1 MPSALPASYRL
12 DVPTPAALKRW
23 APNLLLL
30 LVATGMA
37 LLVTESIL
45 ASVGTTRL
53 ARKSGPTD
61 STRDIVLRLRSG
73 GRYAVPRV
81 PGNVLVDTGQR
92 FMADDSTWLYPIG
105 PAPGRATVVLCADGP
120 TEVTYEADR
129 FGFNNPD
136 AIWDAGPAELAILG
150 DSYTAGVCVRREDQ
164 IPTLLNEVRP
174 TVNLGMSGAG
184 PLRELAILREYARL
198 LTPRVVAWVYYEGN
212 DLWDLSG
219 ETTRSWLTGYLE
231 PDGVQE
237 LASRQRALDAPYEQ
251 WVDSIFVA
259 DPASATA
266 PASARDVVRFLTGL
280 PRLERLRDLL
290 HVGELFPDD
299 EPDLGLLPDVLGVA
313 RAEIE
318 SWGGRMLLVYMPDL
332 ARYDTWIGS
341 GPRGREDLLELA
353 RAEDIATLDLDI
365 EFREHGDPQALWS
378 RSTAHLNEEG
388 YRIAAEA
395 ISYAVD
401 SLMTTPPP
409 ESL

>member
-1 MPSALPASYRL
+1 M
-12 DVPTPAALKRW
+12 PTPAFLRRW
-23 APNLLLL
+23 ASNLLLL
-30 LVATGMA
+30 LVATGIA
-37 LLVTESIL
+37 LLAAESIL
-45 ASVGTTRL
+45 ASVGATRL

-81 PGNVLVDTGQR
+81 PGNVLVETGVR
-92 FMADDSTWLYPIG
+92 FAADDSTWLYPLG
-105 PAPGRATVVLCADGP
+105 PAPGGATVVLCADGP

-136 AIWDAGPAELAILG
+136 AIWDAGRAEVAILG
-150 DSYTAGVCVRREDQ
+150 DSYTAGVCVGREDQ
-164 IPTLLNEVRP
+164 IPTLLNGVRP

-219 ETTRSWLTGYLE
+219 ETSHSWLTSYLQ

-237 LASRQRALDAPYEQ
+237 LANRQGALDAPYEQ
-251 WVDSIFVA
+251 WVDSIFAA
-259 DPASATA
+259 DTASASA
-266 PASARDVVRFLTGL
+266 PASDRDVVRFLTGL

-290 HVGELFPDD
+290 HVGELFPTD
-299 EPDLGLLPDVLGVA
+299 EPDLGLLPEVIYAA
-313 RAEIE
+313 RAEIA

-353 RAEDIATLDLDI
+353 RAEDIATLDLDVV
-365 EFREHGDPQALWS
+365 FRQHGDPQALWS
-378 RSTAHLNEEG
+378 RSSAHLNEEG

-401 SLMTTPPP
+401 SLLTTPPP